1 MPVDLQVEDAIT
13 DILSLA
19 FALERNEA
27 MFNSLHKALEVLLQY
42 IAHKREELQQCHR
55 EQLSC
60 SK

>member
-1 MPVDLQVEDAIT
+1 MPVNLQVEDAVT
-13 DILSLA
+13 DIPSLA
-19 FALERNEA
+19 FTLEWNEA

>member
-42 IAHKREELQQCHR
+42 IAHEHEELQRCHW
-55 EQLSC
+55 EQLSR